1 MYSFS
6 LENQYNKAFAVI
18 EYEEENVLNNLYE
31 KDIPFIKT
39 IWERY
44 YDDYIFSIEE
54 LKIAKLDLMKYMELD
69 SWQNLSDKVTK
80 NQLKLIYKLIAIVSY
95 ALENNSSLYGS
106 GD

>member
-6 LENQYNKAFAVI
+6 LENKYNKVITVI
-18 EYEEENVLNNLYE
+18 EYEEEYVLSNLYE

-44 YDDYIFSIEE
+44 YDDYTFSIEE
-54 LKIAKLDLMKYMELD
+54 LKNAKLDLMKYMELD
-69 SWQNLSDKVTK
+69 SWQNLSDEVTK
-80 NQLKLIYKLIAIVSY
+80 NQLKLIYKLIAIVFY
-95 ALENNSSLYGS
+95 ALENNCSLYGS

>member
-6 LENQYNKAFAVI
+6 LENQFNKVFAVI
-18 EYEEENVLNNLYE
+18 EYEEEYSFQNLYE
-31 KDIPFIKT
+31 KDIFFIKT

-54 LKIAKLDLMKYMELD
+54 LKKAKLDLIKYMELD
-69 SWQNLSDKVTK
+69 RWENLSDKDTK
-80 NQLKLIYKLIAIVSY
+80 NQLQLIYKLIAIISY
-95 ALENNSSLYGS
+95 ALENDCSLYGS